1 MNQLFS
7 KDELISKSSLYICY
21 LILKRLK
28 KKKQISIFELFT
40 SLKKEDINN
49 SDVIVMSLSILYAM
63 NFLDFKEP
71 YICVKE

>member
-1 MNQLFS
+1 MLSDIKEIKEEKTDFNFW
-7 KDELISKSSLYICY
+7 I
-21 LILKRLK
+21 
-28 KKKQISIFELFT
+28 T

-49 SDVIVMSLSILYAM
+49 SDVIVMPLSILYAM